1 MSVKRILLVLSGS
14 VADGA
19 AAHAAF
25 HIAGRFGAQV
35 DALHVEGDIADGLPY
50 IELSL
55 SEGALTREFAK
66 ARERQEGAAQWAREI
81 FEAARREAGA
91 EDGGVG
97 WRTTRGRAAD
107 VVGSEGRVYDL
118 TVIGA
123 KADFAG
129 ASAGEVVTA
138 ALLETGHPVLVV
150 PDAGQPT
157 LGQRIL
163 VGWNRG
169 TPAARAV
176 AAALPFLG
184 AAAEVVVA
192 YIGTGAKAG
201 PGPKELCVNLAA
213 HGIEAIPRQI
223 APVAGSVAQGL
234 RDAAEA
240 AGADLMIMGA
250 YSHSRLT
257 EMVLGGVTSEML
269 EHSPI
274 PLLMAH

>member
-138 ALLETGHPVLVV
+138 ALLETGHPVRRRRAAV
-150 PDAGQPT
+150 PGRGGGGRRRLYRHRRQGRPGAERTLRQSRRPRHRGHPPT
-157 LGQRIL
+157 DRPGGRLGR
-163 VGWNRG
+163 
-169 TPAARAV
+169 
-176 AAALPFLG
+176 
-184 AAAEVVVA
+184 
-192 YIGTGAKAG
+192 
-201 PGPKELCVNLAA
+201 PGPARRGGGRRRRPDDHGRLFPQPAERNGLGRRHQRDARTLAD
-213 HGIEAIPRQI
+213 P
-223 APVAGSVAQGL
+223 APDGALARNSLIRLARPPAPPAGS
-234 RDAAEA
+234 
-240 AGADLMIMGA
+240 I
-250 YSHSRLT
+250 S
-257 EMVLGGVTSEML
+257 
-269 EHSPI
+269 
-274 PLLMAH
+274 